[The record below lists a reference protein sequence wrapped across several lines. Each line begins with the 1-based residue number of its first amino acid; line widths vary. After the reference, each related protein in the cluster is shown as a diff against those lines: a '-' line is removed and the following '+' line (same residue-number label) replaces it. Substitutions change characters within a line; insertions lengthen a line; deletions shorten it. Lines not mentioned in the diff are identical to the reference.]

1 MAAVATD
8 RAWGN
13 PVKAFKVN
21 HESFFSHFSQ
31 SIRNSIKIIVLIIPP
46 CDNYLMCRHDHAR
59 VLLEEQKNSSSPATS
74 PASSQAAFPDDS
86 ITRDCVTWT
95 PLPTQYRCL
104 LFQIFH
110 SRWIVANV
118 WWWNFSEKLEARKA
132 SRKVEKG
139 VTESDLHR
147 KESFQEVGKVFFEN
161 KTLIQISETFMRI
174 PNVLVLYAT
183 WAKW

>member
-31 SIRNSIKIIVLIIPP
+31 SIRNSIKIIVFIIHP
-46 CDNYLMCRHDHAR
+46 CDNYLMCRHDHDR

-104 LFQIFH
+104 LFNCCQLVMVEFQWEAGSQKILQQ
-110 SRWIVANV
+110 SWEGGDRV
-118 WWWNFSEKLEARKA
+118 WSSQEREFSGGWE
-132 SRKVEKG
+132 
-139 VTESDLHR
+139 
-147 KESFQEVGKVFFEN
+147 
-161 KTLIQISETFMRI
+161 
-174 PNVLVLYAT
+174 NVLWQYNAHPN
-183 WAKW
+183 

>member
-1 MAAVATD
+1 MLQQIIDKEQHNQPLNNAPRPSVTLHSTFIKLKTFSWQD
-8 RAWGN
+8 GSSGDWQGLREPCQGFQGEPWI
-13 PVKAFKVN
+13 
-21 HESFFSHFSQ
+21 FFSHFSQ
-31 SIRNSIKIIVLIIPP
+31 SIRNSIKIVVFIIHP

-110 SRWIVANV
+110 SMWIVAN
-118 WWWNFSEKLEARKA
+118 
-132 SRKVEKG
+132 
-139 VTESDLHR
+139 
-147 KESFQEVGKVFFEN
+147 
-161 KTLIQISETFMRI
+161 M
-174 PNVLVLYAT
+174 
-183 WAKW
+183 